1 MNLTIEKR
9 EDCVLARVQEPRF
22 DAVAAPDFKNRMSG
36 VLSGGQQRVVL
47 DLSPVQFIDSSAIAA
62 LLSVVKSV
70 PQGSDLRLCGAQ
82 EQVRSVFRLTRLDK
96 VIPLYETEEEALVS
110 FPVR

>member
-9 EDCVLARVQEPRF
+9 DDCVLTRVQEPRF
-22 DAVAAPDFKNRMSG
+22 DAMAAPDFKARMSG
-36 VLSGGQQRVVL
+36 VVAGGEPRVVL

-70 PQGSDLRLCGAQ
+70 PPGSDLRLCGAQ

-96 VIPLYETEEEALVS
+96 VLPLYETEEEATAS
-110 FPVR
+110 FLPR